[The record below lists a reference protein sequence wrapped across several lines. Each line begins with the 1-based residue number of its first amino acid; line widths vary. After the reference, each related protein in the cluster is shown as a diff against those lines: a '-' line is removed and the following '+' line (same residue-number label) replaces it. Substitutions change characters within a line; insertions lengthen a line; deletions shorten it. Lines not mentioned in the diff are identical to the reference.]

1 MKLDISQIIGQR
13 LVGHD
18 ARALRFGG
26 LALQGA
32 SLLTGVGAAFG
43 VFVVGEARL
52 TPVEYWS
59 ALAFIPFAI
68 GIFIYTRTHAHTA
81 VTTIGLPVSLV
92 TWVYIVGN
100 TWSVALLSDQLPSIF
115 VHLGWGTPLALFFFV
130 VLNRPLA
137 LAMSIAATFM
147 QIAALCVVVARLDIT
162 YPNVLLDVAS
172 MWSLSQCV
180 SIALIFGVSRL
191 LEAQVAERTAAEASL
206 EHLKKEAALEAQMQ
220 DQRNRYHRLIETSPD
235 VVAELT
241 PDGTLV
247 DITRNCFDLL
257 GFTRDELVGIP
268 LSSIVEPDAYEAAVQ
283 ILGDVIA
290 GKPSNSIEQILIAKD
305 GSPVPILVSA
315 VFSPRDN
322 IVFAIVRDLRS
333 RIAQEERV
341 RHASRLESLGQ
352 LTGGIAHDFNN
363 LLTVMFGEVD
373 RIEEIVENHNIE
385 GIDLSRLKRANDGA
399 FDLTSRLLAFS
410 RKQDLNLSGT
420 NLKSVVEHSVN
431 LLSTTIGG
439 HFILRCKAQDV
450 WARVDAPELQAA
462 IINLAVNARDAMPSG
477 GEIEIHALPVT
488 LNEAKSMPWGVID
501 AGDYAVIKVCDQG
514 IGIAADVLPKI
525 IEPYFTTKGLG
536 MGTGLGLSMAF
547 QLAQKLGGG
556 LTIESTIGTGT
567 TVSLYVPRSPD
578 TSTPELTP

>member
-1 MKLDISQIIGQR
+1 MKLDFPQMSDRSEVRQ
-13 LVGHD
+13 D

-32 SLLTGVGAAFG
+32 ALLTGVGASFG
-43 VFVVGEARL
+43 VFVVGAAQL

-59 ALAFIPFAI
+59 AAAFIPFAI

-81 VTTIGLPVSLV
+81 VPTIGLPVSLV
-92 TWVYIVGN
+92 TWAYIVGN
-100 TWSVALLSDQLPSIF
+100 TWSVALLADHFPSIF
-115 VHLGWGTPLALFFFV
+115 VHLGWGTPLSLFFFV
-130 VLNRPLA
+130 VLSRPLA
-137 LAMSIAATFM
+137 LAMSIAATLM
-147 QIAALCVVVARLDIT
+147 QIAAIIVMVTRLGIT
-162 YPNVLLDVAS
+162 YPDLLLDVAS

-180 SIALIFGVSRL
+180 SIAVIFGVSRL

-206 EHLKKEAALEAQMQ
+206 EHLKREAALEARIQE
-220 DQRNRYHRLIETSPD
+220 QRNRFRRLIETSPD

-241 PDGTLV
+241 PEGTLV
-247 DITRNCFDLL
+247 DITLNCAELI
-257 GFTRDELVGIP
+257 GFTRDELIGIP
-268 LSSIVEPDAYEAAVQ
+268 LAEIVEPDEFETTAQV
-283 ILGDVIA
+283 LGDVVA
-290 GKPSNSIEQILIAKD
+290 GRPSNSIEQVIIAKD
-305 GSPVPILVSA
+305 GSRVPILVSA

-322 IVFAIVRDLRS
+322 IVFAIVRDLRG
-333 RIAQEERV
+333 RIAQEERA

-373 RIEEIVENHNIE
+373 RIEEIVSTRNIE
-385 GIDLSRLKRANDGA
+385 GIDFSRLKRANDGA
-399 FDLTSRLLAFS
+399 FDLTSRLLSFS
-410 RKQDLNLSGT
+410 RKQDLNLSST
-420 NLKSVVEHSVN
+420 NLKTVAEYAVS

-439 HFILRCKAQDV
+439 SHVLQSKSEDV
-450 WARVDAPELQAA
+450 WARVDAPELEAA
-462 IINLAVNARDAMPSG
+462 IINLAVNARDAIPSG

-488 LNEAKSMPWGVID
+488 LHDAKTMPWGVIN

-547 QLAQKLGGG
+547 QLAEKLGGG
-556 LTIESTIGTGT
+556 LTVESTPGTGT
-567 TVSLYVPRSPD
+567 IVSLYVPRSPD
-578 TSTPELTP
+578 TSAPEITL